1 MKNDEV
7 LLQALIG
14 DSLPSIASL
23 MEVRHITRWLGGL
36 GGSNPHILCIVLR
49 LDEGAQRED
58 DGEGVSTKA
67 TAVAP
72 GNLDDLNIPSSTFP
86 LYEGNCT

>member
-1 MKNDEV
+1 
-7 LLQALIG
+7 
-14 DSLPSIASL
+14 
-23 MEVRHITRWLGGL
+23 MEVQHITRWLGGL
-36 GGSNPHILCIVLR
+36 GGSRPHILCIVLP

-72 GNLDDLNIPSSTFP
+72 GLDDLNIQHFFP
-86 LYEGNCT
+86 V